1 MKRVEIKFASIA
13 KELEKLYARL
23 ERAEKTLEKKTAIAE
38 KYGVKDWTPED
49 RQAWLK
55 TIEIN
60 EGWIVNKEDI
70 NKNGA
75 YFEYH
80 SAEYDVSDIKRSIEK
95 AEARL
100 EKAETD
106 LEAYHKEIE
115 ELADLMKKEELWRLE
130 FEAEQKEWLKDGIKL
145 EKRYYGFTPSG
156 KRFYISGNCGMTLRS
171 RHCFTL
177 TINGE
182 TIFTSG
188 EFWRAYSVIK
198 KS

>member
-1 MKRVEIKFASIA
+1 MKRVEIKFTAIA

-23 ERAEKTLEKKTAIAE
+23 ERAEKTLEKKTANAE

-49 RQAWLK
+49 RQEWLK
-55 TIEIN
+55 TIEMN
-60 EGWIVNKEDI
+60 EGWIVNKADI
-70 NKNGA
+70 KKNGA

-80 SAEYDVSDIKRSIEK
+80 SAQYDVKDIKRSIEK
-95 AEARL
+95 VETRL
-100 EKAETD
+100 AKAEDD
-106 LEAYHKEIE
+106 LEAYRKEVE
-115 ELADLMKKEELWRLE
+115 ELTDLMKKEELYRLD

-145 EKRYYGFTPSG
+145 ESRYYGMTPSG
-156 KRFYISGNCGMTLRS
+156 KRFWISGNCGMTLRS
-171 RHCFTL
+171 RHCYTL
-177 TINGE
+177 YINGE